1 MSRQHFALPEHP
13 DPTIIKCKS
22 SWCVCGGVLCH
33 PLASLTTSWGE
44 FGHRSKRPSVPLYLC
59 NSYSFFFFFFSGGEG
74 VRGGVSIT
82 RWRLSQP
89 PPPAPGAGWGIG
101 LGRLRVSFPPS
112 CKYRGTP
119 ETVYGAWSLIDVFV
133 HYKFCSRIFF
143 KTFAVFWG
151 LFFFFC
157 KLYFCIFNCYFKIL
171 IMRLFC

>member
-1 MSRQHFALPEHP
+1 MPCQNTLTQPSLSAKAP
-13 DPTIIKCKS
+13 S
-22 SWCVCGGVLCH
+22 VCGGGVLCH

-59 NSYSFFFFFFSGGEG
+59 NSYSFFFFFFF
-74 VRGGVSIT
+74 RGGGGAGGCQYYTVAAFPA
-82 RWRLSQP
+82 P
-89 PPPAPGAGWGIG
+89 PPPRAGWGIG

-151 LFFFFC
+151 LFFFFVS
-157 KLYFCIFNCYFKIL
+157 YIFVYLIAIL
-171 IMRLFC
+171 KF